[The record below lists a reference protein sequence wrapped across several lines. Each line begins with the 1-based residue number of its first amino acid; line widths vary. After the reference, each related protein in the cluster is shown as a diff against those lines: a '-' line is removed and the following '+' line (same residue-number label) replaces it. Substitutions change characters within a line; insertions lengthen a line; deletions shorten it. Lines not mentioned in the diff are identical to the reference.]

1 MAESLSPVL
10 LWFRYDLRLQDN
22 PALEAAVSS
31 GRPIIPIYIW
41 SPAEESPWEPQGAQ
55 RWWLHRALESLQEDL
70 QKRSLELIFRQ
81 GAAGKE
87 LHSLVED
94 TGAEVVYWNRR
105 YEPAFVERD
114 TQVKKSLQKAGVEVE
129 SFNGSLL
136 FEPWKVSTGS
146 GNPYKVYTPF
156 WKNVKDRSVQRPE
169 ESDLTNLQNRGP
181 EKWPSSLRLGAFN
194 LLPEAR
200 WYEKLESVWTPS
212 ELSARQRLQQF
223 IKEDLED
230 YTDNRNFPSVSGTS
244 GLSPYL
250 HFGHISPRQIW
261 WTVKDSG
268 KASGKGG
275 TTFLKEIVW
284 REFAYHVLFHFPDT
298 PESPLR
304 AEFKEF
310 PWDKD
315 SEVLKRW
322 QEGRTGYP
330 LVDAGMRQLYEEGWM
345 HNRVRMVVASLLVK
359 HLLQP
364 WQEGARWFWYTLVD
378 GDLASNTLGWQWAGG
393 CGADAAPYFRIFN
406 PMTQSE
412 KFDAEGDYIRRY
424 VPELSKLEAPHIHTP
439 WEASDSVLEA
449 AGIRLGEDYPNPIIE
464 HKAGRERALKA
475 FEAVKKN

>member
-1 MAESLSPVL
+1 M
-10 LWFRYDLRLQDN
+10 
-22 PALEAAVSS
+22 
-31 GRPIIPIYIW
+31 
-41 SPAEESPWEPQGAQ
+41 
-55 RWWLHRALESLQEDL
+55 
-70 QKRSLELIFRQ
+70 
-81 GAAGKE
+81 
-87 LHSLVED
+87 
-94 TGAEVVYWNRR
+94 
-105 YEPAFVERD
+105 
-114 TQVKKSLQKAGVEVE
+114 EVE